1 MTKTTAWYRKGAVLF
16 FGGLL
21 AASSLLFVGCGGDS
35 GQSGSSSTPMTAEKA
50 EDGRAKLSPYI
61 SATNQYNGKMVTFAF
76 SIQPSL
82 EELRSGE
89 QMTHISLPDFDIL
102 QKDLK
107 DARQKSSGFDDVD
120 KAADEVLA
128 SLKDLAPLATKMEG
142 YYSAKTYLSDGYA
155 QAEADRQQYLPLY
168 DKFAA
173 AYESFNSLVDKH
185 NEDLQAAQLEAMKKA
200 GKKNTAIFLEI
211 GLKASHIV
219 DELAKPTYDAAA
231 VEQQLKDLES
241 LNNALDSEEA
251 KSYKRDMNSFIG
263 EVREY
268 LASGDDAKKFND
280 MVEEYNDTIDTANR
294 MDTSKLDSQ
303 K

>member
-16 FGGLL
+16 LGGLL
-21 AASSLLFVGCGGDS
+21 AASSLLFVGCGGGS
-35 GQSGSSSTPMTAEKA
+35 SQSGSSSSPMTAEKA

-61 SATNQYNGKMVTFAF
+61 SATNHYNGKMVTFAF

-120 KAADEVLA
+120 KAADEVLTA
-128 SLKDLAPLATKMEG
+128 LKDLAPLATKMEG

-168 DKFAA
+168 DKFTA

-200 GKKNTAIFLEI
+200 GKKNTALFLEI

>member
-35 GQSGSSSTPMTAEKA
+35 GQSGSSSTPMSAEKA

-61 SATNQYNGKMVTFAF
+61 SATNQYNGKMVAF

-82 EELRSGE
+82 EDLRSGE
-89 QMTHISLPDFDIL
+89 KMTHISLPDFDIL

-128 SLKDLAPLATKMEG
+128 ALKDLAPLATKMEG

-168 DKFAA
+168 DKFTA

-200 GKKNTAIFLEI
+200 GKKNPALFLEI

>member
-1 MTKTTAWYRKGAVLF
+1 
-16 FGGLL
+16 
-21 AASSLLFVGCGGDS
+21 
-35 GQSGSSSTPMTAEKA
+35 
-50 EDGRAKLSPYI
+50 
-61 SATNQYNGKMVTFAF
+61 
-76 SIQPSL
+76 
-82 EELRSGE
+82 
-89 QMTHISLPDFDIL
+89 
-102 QKDLK
+102 
-107 DARQKSSGFDDVD
+107 
-120 KAADEVLA
+120 
-128 SLKDLAPLATKMEG
+128 
-142 YYSAKTYLSDGYA
+142 
-155 QAEADRQQYLPLY
+155 
-168 DKFAA
+168 

-200 GKKNTAIFLEI
+200 GKKNTALFLEI